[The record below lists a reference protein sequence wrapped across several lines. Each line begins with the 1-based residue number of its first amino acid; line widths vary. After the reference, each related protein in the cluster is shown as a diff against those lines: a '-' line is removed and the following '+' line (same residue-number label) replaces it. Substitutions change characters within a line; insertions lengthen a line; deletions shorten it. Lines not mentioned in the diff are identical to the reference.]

1 MRMTS
6 APAGREQTPWRASEL
21 VTRLAIVLGVASAL
35 TLAAMAFVGLDSSW
49 TLVAVGE
56 AAISLALLSQT

>member
-1 MRMTS
+1 MRITS
-6 APAGREQTPWRASEL
+6 APRGRGQAPWRASEL
-21 VTRLAIVLGVASAL
+21 VTRLAIILGVASAL
-35 TLAAMAFVGLDSSW
+35 TLAAMALVGLDSSW

>member
-1 MRMTS
+1 
-6 APAGREQTPWRASEL
+6 